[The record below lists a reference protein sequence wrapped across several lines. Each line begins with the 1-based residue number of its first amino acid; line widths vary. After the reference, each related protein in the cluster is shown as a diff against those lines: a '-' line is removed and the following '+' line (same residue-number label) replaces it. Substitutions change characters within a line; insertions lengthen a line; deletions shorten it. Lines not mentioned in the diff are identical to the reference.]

1 MDSDSDWDLED
12 ISLPQG
18 VCLEDLQ
25 NYDEYLAEINQVI
38 FFVLG
43 FILVL
48 SFTQMISFLFQG
60 CFYFTDA

>member
-38 FFVLG
+38 FLFWV
-43 FILVL
+43 
-48 SFTQMISFLFQG
+48 SF
-60 CFYFTDA
+60 